1 MKPGIPSQ
9 TGNDVS
15 AALGVS
21 KLPRLSSSRKV
32 VRVLSCRRQGRYLQD
47 CPLELTLPGSQHSAG
62 HTGHREHLK
71 GATWPIPCLSLI
83 LIPSSQI
90 HLVQAF
96 STPDCYFISVN
107 EFLGSSLGFQ
117 WLRLCASNE
126 GGTGLIPGQKLR
138 SCMLP
143 SAAQLPTPHQKKE
156 RKKVLVL

>member
-15 AALGVS
+15 GALGVS
-21 KLPRLSSSRKV
+21 KLPRLSSGKV
-32 VRVLSCRRQGRYLQD
+32 GRVLSCRRQGHYLQD

-96 STPDCYFISVN
+96 STPDLFYFNKWVPWVFPGVSVVKT
-107 EFLGSSLGFQ
+107 LCFQ
-117 WLRLCASNE
+117 WRRHRFDPWSGNW
-126 GGTGLIPGQKLR
+126 IPCVVWC
-138 SCMLP
+138 SP
-143 SAAQLPTPHQKKE
+143 PKKSIP
-156 RKKVLVL
+156 

>member
-21 KLPRLSSSRKV
+21 KLPQLSSGKV
-32 VRVLSCRRQGRYLQD
+32 VRVLSCRRQGCYLQD

-83 LIPSSQI
+83 LIPSSEI

-107 EFLGSSLGFQ
+107 EFLGSSLRFQ

-126 GGTGLIPGQKLR
+126 GGTDLIPGQGTGSHVLCDAAPPKKR
-138 SCMLP
+138 SLKHD
-143 SAAQLPTPHQKKE
+143 L
-156 RKKVLVL
+156 